1 MESEAKNLLLDDLQ
15 ADEFDLVGDGF
26 FEALVSGSKL
36 EDRLNTSQND
46 PGQFDEGRTICKG
59 DLIPAS
65 NTFKPVKVSEFVLPN
80 ECVRNF

>member
-1 MESEAKNLLLDDLQ
+1 MESEAKNRLYDDLQ

-46 PGQFDEGRTICKG
+46 T
-59 DLIPAS
+59 
-65 NTFKPVKVSEFVLPN
+65 
-80 ECVRNF
+80 